1 MHIRPVIVVQS
12 LFRAFTY
19 LLRSSTLFSRSRL
32 IVRRLFHDNHAIYVY
47 LAYHTNKSF
56 QFTHFSRLEAGQRKH
71 LFFNPFTCCYTFVAR
86 KEAGLET
93 AEVSACRATTTCK
106 ATGPNVA
113 LGAEDQP
120 AYTWYMCSCVYVRTM
135 YYCYM
140 YLL

>member
-1 MHIRPVIVVQS
+1 MNRCYAHPASNCSAVFIPCIYVLASQQHS
-12 LFRAFTY
+12 
-19 LLRSSTLFSRSRL
+19 FSRSRL

-120 AYTWYMCSCVYVRTM
+120 AYTWYICSRVYVPGEP
-135 YYCYM
+135 
-140 YLL
+140 